1 MPRILVVDD
10 SWLTRRV
17 VRGSLMKAG
26 LQHGQFVEDVDGLD
40 APAQIDEFGS
50 FDLVFCDLCMPNMDG
65 VEFLDALAERETFDR
80 CPVVDRHRRRRPR
93 KGVRNFGSGRQKTDS
108 QAVFSGVVEGNAD

>member
-10 SWLTRRV
+10 SRVTRRV
-17 VRGSLMKAG
+17 VRGSPLQAG
-26 LQHGQFVEDVDGLD
+26 LQNGQFVEDVDGLGV
-40 APAQIDEFGS
+40 PAQVYEFES
-50 FDLVFCDLCMPNMDG
+50 FDLVSCDLCMPNMDG

-80 CPVVDRHRRRRPR
+80 CPVADRHRRRRPR